1 MNIAQRIAYRYIQ
14 AQIKNAIG
22 WKKLPKGWTDESVHK
37 FWDSLTG
44 DRKHKVT
51 ACIKKMEGKL
61 DDPGAFCASL
71 ADTIEGTTSWRGK
84 TARPVV
90 LLTQKD
96 KTNLP
101 PLYSQENEPDP
112 KVWVKFF
119 NAYGSG
125 TWYATEFDGKDTFFG
140 YVKGLGGDELG
151 YFSLR
156 ELSSIKGPGGVP
168 KIERDIY
175 FKPCPLSKARRM

>member
-1 MNIAQRIAYRYIQ
+1 M
-14 AQIKNAIG
+14 
-22 WKKLPKGWTDESVHK
+22 
-37 FWDSLTG
+37 TG
-44 DRKHKVT
+44 EVQHKVT
-51 ACIKKMEGKL
+51 KCIKEMEGKI

-71 ADTIEGTTSWRGK
+71 ADTIEGNTKWRGK
-84 TARPVV
+84 RANIRHTARPIV

-96 KTNLP
+96 KSNLP

-168 KIERDIY
+168 KIERDMH
-175 FKPCPLSKARRM
+175 FKPCPLSKAKRM